1 MCVVLVAD
9 IAILEVKMAKQ
20 EVVQENGHENV
31 ILTNTRKIFHAGL
44 GAVAMAQEEI
54 GDLAKRLMERGE
66 TVEKENRQRLDDM
79 FEKRRNQLEK
89 NAERVEN
96 AFDKRLQSTLER
108 VHIPTQQDIKAL
120 DTKLTRLNKK
130 LDELRKEMA

>member
-1 MCVVLVAD
+1 
-9 IAILEVKMAKQ
+9 MAKQ

>member
-1 MCVVLVAD
+1 
-9 IAILEVKMAKQ
+9 MAKQ

-44 GAVAMAQEEI
+44 GAVALAQEEI
-54 GDLAKRLMERGE
+54 SDLAKRLMERGE

-79 FEKRRNQLEK
+79 FEKRRKDLEK
-89 NAERVEN
+89 NAERVED
-96 AFDKRLQSTLER
+96 AFDKRLQSALER
-108 VHIPTQQDIKAL
+108 VHIPTHQDIKAL